1 MSDLIEMENVD
12 SKHKWIDDPLFGPIE
27 LKQYDIAD
35 TCKFDKTKFI
45 CNLPFTNVEIKK
57 SGEVF
62 VCCPEW
68 NPFPIGNLLEDNLRT
83 IWNGD
88 KINALRDSMHDTS
101 FRYCNH
107 KACPSMLTDNPLNY
121 IVPRTKFI
129 DPKLNYPNRMS
140 FSIDDTCNLECPSCR
155 LVAIKRNSPEWDR
168 KAHQVMNNVFD
179 TVFEEPHDNEVI
191 FTMDGSGEIFHSQ
204 VYRKVF
210 EDPRLQDF
218 DKWPNI
224 QFCLCTNGT
233 MMTPKIQNKYDHI
246 MKRAESFRFSIDAGD
261 RKTYEKVRKG
271 GDWNML
277 WDNIEYCYEKYIMKM
292 DTTWN
297 SRWAFNLILQDDNFE
312 SLLNLVAIAETFI
325 KPPEIYVTNMLHWS
339 EDIMS
344 NETFE
349 KMAVWQESHPR
360 HEAMKAALSHPK
372 IKNYVNISAPF

>member
-1 MSDLIEMENVD
+1 
-12 SKHKWIDDPLFGPIE
+12 
-27 LKQYDIAD
+27 
-35 TCKFDKTKFI
+35 
-45 CNLPFTNVEIKK
+45 
-57 SGEVF
+57 
-62 VCCPEW
+62 
-68 NPFPIGNLLEDNLRT
+68 
-83 IWNGD
+83 
-88 KINALRDSMHDTS
+88 
-101 FRYCNH
+101 
-107 KACPSMLTDNPLNY
+107 
-121 IVPRTKFI
+121 
-129 DPKLNYPNRMS
+129 
-140 FSIDDTCNLECPSCR
+140 
-155 LVAIKRNSPEWDR
+155 
-168 KAHQVMNNVFD
+168 
-179 TVFEEPHDNEVI
+179 
-191 FTMDGSGEIFHSQ
+191 
-204 VYRKVF
+204 
-210 EDPRLQDF
+210 
-218 DKWPNI
+218 
-224 QFCLCTNGT
+224 

-312 SLLNLVAIAETFI
+312 SLLNPVAIAETFV